1 MTCHFVLPFSV
12 VLGRQSHCEGLK
24 QVQRDPKSK
33 RLMMHGKTILK
44 PGVDEI
50 AKA

>member
-12 VLGRQSHCEGLK
+12 VVGRQSHCEGLK
-24 QVQRDPKSK
+24 QVQRDPKRK

-44 PGVDEI
+44 PGVGKI